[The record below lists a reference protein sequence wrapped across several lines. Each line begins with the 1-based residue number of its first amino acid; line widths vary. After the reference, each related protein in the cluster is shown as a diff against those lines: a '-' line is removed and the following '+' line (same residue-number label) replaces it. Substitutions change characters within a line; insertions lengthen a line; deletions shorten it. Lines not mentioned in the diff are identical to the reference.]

1 MNKRN
6 PYVVKKLKQQ
16 GRSNWIPA
24 GTTPFSLRKRNEGK
38 RNEENGDSLS
48 LGETIAANTRSFN
61 ALRMLSGSGGNL
73 DDPIRIQRSKP
84 PKNAAALQP

>member
-24 GTTPFSLRKRNEGK
+24 GTTPFSLRK

>member
-1 MNKRN
+1 MNKRK

-24 GTTPFSLRKRNEGK
+24 GTTPFSLRK

-61 ALRMLSGSGGNL
+61 ALRMLSGKGGTL
-73 DDPIRIQRSKP
+73 DDPIVIHRTKP
-84 PKNAAALQP
+84 PQKPSALQP